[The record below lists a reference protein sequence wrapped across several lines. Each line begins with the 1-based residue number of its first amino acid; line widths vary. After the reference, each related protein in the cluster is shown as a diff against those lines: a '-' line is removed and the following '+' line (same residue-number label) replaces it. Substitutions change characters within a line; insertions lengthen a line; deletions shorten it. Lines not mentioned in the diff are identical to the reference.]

1 MQFDY
6 YDVLGNLRSLELM
19 TLQWCVEQLLGNW
32 EFAKVVEPTNVKQDI
47 IPLIIILLWMNKTP
61 YDY

>member
-1 MQFDY
+1 MVRQAAAGK
-6 YDVLGNLRSLELM
+6 LG
-19 TLQWCVEQLLGNW
+19 